1 MSVKRPFDTHIILL
15 MICMINIVNPNAV
28 SGNLLVFYRHK
39 CDCFLVCKCN
49 HILVPD
55 GIRADSLQHAIR
67 NKSICLNGNAS
78 VCILSYLKCRI
89 FQFQIF
95 DWNNVSNSFLE
106 TFCPFCSYSY
116 STTKNTL
123 SSRPAI
129 NSLYSFSNRHSA
141 LSAGTS
147 FGYFLLLDHLEVQCF
162 HRDFRFY
169 PYQVKCLVL
178 KSRSPCEFLF
188 SQCFLPHCHRSLL
201 PYNGGPCIFRNS
213 PYWTRTQPASYH

>member
-1 MSVKRPFDTHIILL
+1 MSGKRPFDTHIILL

-95 DWNNVSNSFLE
+95 DW
-106 TFCPFCSYSY
+106 
-116 STTKNTL
+116 
-123 SSRPAI
+123 
-129 NSLYSFSNRHSA
+129 
-141 LSAGTS
+141 
-147 FGYFLLLDHLEVQCF
+147 D
-162 HRDFRFY
+162 
-169 PYQVKCLVL
+169 KCLEFFLGNLLSVL
-178 KSRSPCEFLF
+178 HTHIRQQRIRCHHDLRSI
-188 SQCFLPHCHRSLL
+188 
-201 PYNGGPCIFRNS
+201 PCILS
-213 PYWTRTQPASYH
+213 QTGIPH

>member
-1 MSVKRPFDTHIILL
+1 
-15 MICMINIVNPNAV
+15 MINIVNPNAV

-95 DWNNVSNSFLE
+95 DWNKCLEFFLGNLLSVLFILIFDNKE
-106 TFCPFCSYSY
+106 YAVI
-116 STTKNTL
+116 TTCDQFLVFFLKQAFRTEC
-123 SSRPAI
+123 R
-129 NSLYSFSNRHSA
+129 
-141 LSAGTS
+141 
-147 FGYFLLLDHLEVQCF
+147 YFLDTSCSSITW
-162 HRDFRFY
+162 
-169 PYQVKCLVL
+169 
-178 KSRSPCEFLF
+178 KSSVFTA
-188 SQCFLPHCHRSLL
+188 
-201 PYNGGPCIFRNS
+201 IFAFTVTGS
-213 PYWTRTQPASYH
+213 SVSFEIQKPM

>member
-1 MSVKRPFDTHIILL
+1 
-15 MICMINIVNPNAV
+15 MINIVNPNAV

-95 DWNNVSNSFLE
+95 DWDKCLEFFLGNLLSVLFILIFDNKE
-106 TFCPFCSYSY
+106 YAVI
-116 STTKNTL
+116 TTCDQLLVFFLKQAFRTEC
-123 SSRPAI
+123 R
-129 NSLYSFSNRHSA
+129 YF
-141 LSAGTS
+141 

-169 PYQVKCLVL
+169 RYRVKCLV
-178 KSRSPCEFLF
+178 
-188 SQCFLPHCHRSLL
+188 
-201 PYNGGPCIFRNS
+201 
-213 PYWTRTQPASYH
+213 